1 MVFIYAL
8 RLIKGKYYIGKTN
21 KLGFRLD
28 IHFNYEGSIWTK
40 IYKPIEVCEIIPN
53 CDNFDEDKYTI
64 KYMDRYGIK
73 NVRGGSF
80 VSVKLSSSQIN
91 FLEQMINGANN
102 RCFNCG
108 KQGHFANNC
117 NINCYSS
124 DSESSDSSKSTSSE
138 EVCYRCGRS
147 SHFIVNC
154 YAKTHI
160 NGDILK

>member
-21 KLGFRLD
+21 NPGFRLD
-28 IHFNYEGSIWTK
+28 THFNTQGSIWTK
-40 IYKPIEVCEIIPN
+40 IYKPIEVCELIPN

-73 NVRGGSF
+73 NVRGGTF
-80 VSVKLSSSQIN
+80 VSVKLSSSQMN

-108 KQGHFANNC
+108 KKGHFANEC
-117 NINCYSS
+117 LESCSESYSSEESSS
-124 DSESSDSSKSTSSE
+124 DSEE
-138 EVCYRCGRS
+138 NVCYRCGRS
-147 SHFIVNC
+147 SHYASNC

-160 NGDILK
+160 NGTLL